1 MPHCAKA
8 SKKGCIVALRMGSAP
23 LMMNFRLLRSQ
34 RASSSGFDFLHQQ
47 YASDQHSLAYRVSV
61 ALQMSS

>member
-8 SKKGCIVALRMGSAP
+8 SKKGFMVALRMGSAP

-34 RASSSGFDFLHQQ
+34 RARSSGLDFLYEGNQ
-47 YASDQHSLAYRVSV
+47 SDQHNDHLGP
-61 ALQMSS
+61 L